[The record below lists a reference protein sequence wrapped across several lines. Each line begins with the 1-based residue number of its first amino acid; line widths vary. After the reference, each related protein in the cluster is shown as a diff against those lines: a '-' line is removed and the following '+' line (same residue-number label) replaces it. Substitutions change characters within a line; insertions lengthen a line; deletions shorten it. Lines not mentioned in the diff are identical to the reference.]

1 MKRIRR
7 IMVVL
12 LLIAA
17 VCITPLKKETKVTIA
32 KTITTANTV
41 NSDLKAPTADANGVT
56 SWDSVYFGRY
66 WQIDTNNDG
75 KADDKDNKTPIQWRV
90 LSVDNDEVLL
100 LADKCLEYRQFHNRT
115 EESVT
120 WENCSLRKWL
130 NNEFYNNAFSADEKN
145 AIVQKT
151 LSNDI
156 DSRYVVECND
166 TQDNVA
172 LLSWDEAFKK
182 DYALTNSK
190 INLETHLTDFVKQKG
205 GTKIGL
211 FTRTSSK
218 QGVVRISNVAD
229 NLYEGRYG
237 YTRFSNYIS
246 VRPIITIKKASSLWK
261 NAGVIHNFEWD
272 YEESNPVETPSAGNL
287 SIDVPECASSKVAH
301 SGKDG
306 NIVWSIDSNGCL
318 KLEGNG
324 TWKGLGGGYIIGEEN
339 MRDMRLP
346 EWLDYTDE
354 IITAKVNVTG
364 MTNCNYL
371 FYGCDNLVKIDISD
385 WDTSSVTNMKAM
397 FAWCQKLQSLDDLE
411 TLDTSNVKNMSGM
424 FQGCM
429 GLSQIK
435 FKHFNTENVENMD
448 YMFADCSNAEIAD
461 LSNLDTSNLKS
472 MYGIFRYCD
481 LLKSINLS
489 SFDLTKCNSFCI
501 NELDNLIEIQT
512 PYNLKNI
519 FDNEDS
525 DSDYI
530 KEDAA
535 LPELTSD
542 YTPWKDDSGKAYS
555 RFPINSKSIQ
565 LTRKIVH
572 PESFVVFE
580 GVSGDLK
587 WNIDAQG
594 KLTITGSGEAVDKD
608 EKAEED
614 EEIYP
619 KWHEAS
625 KYIKSCVVDVSNIT
639 DAERLFADLPYLEKI
654 EFKNFDTS
662 KITNMSYMFY
672 RDYSLKNVDL
682 GAFDT
687 INVETMYKM
696 FSECNSL
703 KNVDLSDFKTNKVC
717 DMEGMFSKCYSL
729 QNLNLQSF
737 DLRQVK
743 YFGGMF
749 EKCFSLQEL
758 DLGDSSVDSI
768 GETYGLSGA
777 FECCHNL
784 TKLNLSKWDL
794 KNVADGDDG
803 WESFLKGTVSLS
815 EIKTPINLKAEIKLP
830 QGIWEDALGKTY
842 TVLPKNL
849 SESIVLTKTKDVIIT
864 PTPVATPSPSPV
876 IKGTPVPIVKP
887 PVSQNSVSPI
897 VPSVKQAR
905 QGNFRRK
912 KVVISSIKNKKGRKI
927 AISWKKTTKAKAY
940 QVAYDTSKKFKNKKT
955 KKVTKTKTTLTKLK
969 IGKTYFIRVR
979 AVTIE
984 SGKKVY
990 SKWSKV
996 KKIKV
1001 KK

>member
-1 MKRIRR
+1 
-7 IMVVL
+7 MVVL

-17 VCITPLKKETKVTIA
+17 VCITPSKKETKVMIA
-32 KTITTANTV
+32 KAITTNTV
-41 NSDLKAPTADANGVT
+41 NSDLKAPTTDANGVT
-56 SWDSVYFGRY
+56 SWDSVYFGSY
-66 WQIDTNNDG
+66 WQSDTNKDG
-75 KADDKDNKTPIQWRV
+75 KANDKDEKTPIQWRV

-100 LADKCLEYRQFHNRT
+100 LADKCLEYQQFHNGT

-130 NNEFYNNAFSADEKN
+130 NDEFYNNAFSADEKN

-172 LLSWDEAFKK
+172 LLSWDEASKK

-190 INLETHLTDFVKQKG
+190 INLDMRLTDFVKSKG
-205 GTKIGL
+205 GTKRGL
-211 FTRTSSK
+211 ITRTCAK
-218 QGVVRISNVAD
+218 RGVIRMANVTD
-229 NLYEGRYG
+229 NLYIGKYG
-237 YTRFSNYIS
+237 TLSFSSYVT

-272 YEESNPVETPSAGNL
+272 YEETNPVETPSAGNL

-324 TWKGLGGGYIIGEEN
+324 NWKGLGDGYIIGEE
-339 MRDMRLP
+339 DMRLP

-354 IITAKVNVTG
+354 IITAKINVTG
-364 MTNCNYL
+364 MTNCNYM
-371 FYGCDNLVKIDISD
+371 FDGCDNLVKIDMSD
-385 WDTSSVTNMKAM
+385 WDTSSVTNMEAM

-411 TLDTSNVKNMSGM
+411 TLDTSNVKNMSRM

-448 YMFADCSNAEIAD
+448 YMFGNCSNVEIAD

-472 MYGIFRYCD
+472 MYDIFRNCD

-489 SFDLTKCNSFCI
+489 SFDLTKCNSFRI
-501 NELDNLIEIQT
+501 DKLDNLVEIQT

-530 KEDAA
+530 KDDAA

-555 RFPINSKSIQ
+555 RFPINSKSIK

-587 WNIDAQG
+587 SNIDAQG
-594 KLTITGSGEAVDKD
+594 KLMITGSGEAVDKD

-703 KNVDLSDFKTNKVC
+703 KNVDLSNFKTNKVC
-717 DMEGMFSKCYSL
+717 NMAGVFSKCYSL
-729 QNLNLQSF
+729 QKLNLQSF

-758 DLGDSSVDSI
+758 DLGDSNVDSI
-768 GETYGLSGA
+768 DETYGLSGV

-815 EIKTPINLKAEIKLP
+815 EIKTPINLKTEIKLP

-876 IKGTPVPIVKP
+876 IKGTPVPIVKS

-897 VPSVKQAR
+897 APSVKQAQ
-905 QGNFRRK
+905 QGNFKRK

-940 QVAYDTSKKFKNKKT
+940 QVTYDTSKKFKNKKT
-955 KKVTKTKTTLTKLK
+955 KKVTKSKITLTKLK
-969 IGKTYFIRVR
+969 IGKTFFIRVR

>member
-1 MKRIRR
+1 
-7 IMVVL
+7 MVVL

-41 NSDLKAPTADANGVT
+41 NSDLKAPTTDANGVT
-56 SWDSVYFGRY
+56 SWDSVYFGSY
-66 WQIDTNNDG
+66 WQSDTNKDG
-75 KADDKDNKTPIQWRV
+75 KANDKDEKTPIQWRV
-90 LSVDNDEVLL
+90 LSVENDEVLL
-100 LADKCLEYRQFHNRT
+100 LADKCLEYRQFHNGT

-151 LSNDI
+151 LSNDV

-172 LLSWDEAFKK
+172 LLSWDEASKK

-190 INLETHLTDFVKQKG
+190 INLDMRLTDFVKSKG
-205 GTKIGL
+205 GTKRGL
-211 FTRTSSK
+211 ITRTCAK
-218 QGVVRISNVAD
+218 RGVIRMANVTD
-229 NLYEGRYG
+229 NLYIGKYG
-237 YTRFSNYIS
+237 YLSFSSYVT

-272 YEESNPVETPSAGNL
+272 YEETNPVETPSAGNL

-324 TWKGLGGGYIIGEEN
+324 NWKGLGDGYIIGEE
-339 MRDMRLP
+339 DMRLP

-354 IITAKVNVTG
+354 IITAKINVTG
-364 MTNCNYL
+364 MTNCNYM
-371 FYGCDNLVKIDISD
+371 FDGCDNLVKIDISD

-397 FAWCQKLQSLDDLE
+397 FAWCQKLQSLDDFE
-411 TLDTSNVKNMSGM
+411 TLDTSNVKNMSRM

-448 YMFADCSNAEIAD
+448 YMFANCSNAEIAD

-472 MYGIFRYCD
+472 VYDIFRYCD

-489 SFDLTKCNSFCI
+489 SFNLMKCNSFRI
-501 NELDNLIEIQT
+501 DELDNLVEIQT

-530 KEDAA
+530 KDDAA

-555 RFPINSKSIQ
+555 RFPINSKSIH

-594 KLTITGSGEAVDKD
+594 KLTITGSGEAVDKG

-662 KITNMSYMFY
+662 KITSMSYMFY

-743 YFGGMF
+743 YLGGML

-815 EIKTPINLKAEIKLP
+815 EIKTPINLKTEIKLP

-897 VPSVKQAR
+897 APSVKQAR

-955 KKVTKTKTTLTKLK
+955 KKVTKSKITLTKLK

>member
-1 MKRIRR
+1 MKRIRK
-7 IMVVL
+7 IMVL

-17 VCITPLKKETKVTIA
+17 VCITPSKKETKVMIA
-32 KTITTANTV
+32 KAITTNIV
-41 NSDLKAPTADANGVT
+41 NSDLKAPTTDANGVT
-56 SWDSVYFGRY
+56 SWDSVYFGSY
-66 WQIDTNNDG
+66 WQSDTNKDG
-75 KADDKDNKTPIQWRV
+75 KANDKDEKTPIQWRV

-100 LADKCLEYRQFHNRT
+100 LADKCLEYQQFHNGT

-130 NNEFYNNAFSADEKN
+130 NDEFYNNAFSADEKN

-172 LLSWDEAFKK
+172 LLSWDEASKK

-190 INLETHLTDFVKQKG
+190 INLDMRLTDFVKSKG
-205 GTKIGL
+205 GTKRGL
-211 FTRTSSK
+211 ITRTCAK
-218 QGVVRISNVAD
+218 RGVIRMANVTD
-229 NLYEGRYG
+229 NLYIGKYG
-237 YTRFSNYIS
+237 TLSFSSYVT

-272 YEESNPVETPSAGNL
+272 YEETNPVETPSAGNL

-324 TWKGLGGGYIIGEEN
+324 NWKGLGDGYIIGEE
-339 MRDMRLP
+339 DMRLP
-346 EWLDYTDE
+346 KWLDYTDE
-354 IITAKVNVTG
+354 IITAKINVTG
-364 MTNCNYL
+364 MTNCNYM
-371 FYGCDNLVKIDISD
+371 FDGCDNLVKIDMSD
-385 WDTSSVTNMKAM
+385 WDASSVTNMEAM
-397 FAWCQKLQSLDDLE
+397 FAWCQKLQSLDGLE
-411 TLDTSNVKNMSGM
+411 TLDTSNVKNMSRM

-448 YMFADCSNAEIAD
+448 YMFGNCSNVEIAD

-472 MYGIFRYCD
+472 MYDIFRNCD

-489 SFDLTKCNSFCI
+489 SFDLTKCNSFRI
-501 NELDNLIEIQT
+501 DELDNLVEIQT

-530 KEDAA
+530 KDDAA

-555 RFPINSKSIQ
+555 RFPINSKSIK

-619 KWHEAS
+619 KWHETS

-717 DMEGMFSKCYSL
+717 NMAGMFSKCYSL

-768 GETYGLSGA
+768 DETYGLSGA

-803 WESFLKGTVSLS
+803 WESFFKGTVSLS
-815 EIKTPINLKAEIKLP
+815 EIKTPINLKTEIKLP

-864 PTPVATPSPSPV
+864 PTPVATPSQSPV

-897 VPSVKQAR
+897 APSVKQAQ

-940 QVAYDTSKKFKNKKT
+940 QIAYDTSKKFKNKKT
-955 KKVTKTKTTLTKLK
+955 KKVTKSKITLTKLK

>member
-237 YTRFSNYIS
+237 STRFSNYIS

-429 GLSQIK
+429 GLSQI
-435 FKHFNTENVENMD
+435 
-448 YMFADCSNAEIAD
+448 
-461 LSNLDTSNLKS
+461 
-472 MYGIFRYCD
+472 
-481 LLKSINLS
+481 
-489 SFDLTKCNSFCI
+489 
-501 NELDNLIEIQT
+501 
-512 PYNLKNI
+512 
-519 FDNEDS
+519 
-525 DSDYI
+525 
-530 KEDAA
+530 
-535 LPELTSD
+535 
-542 YTPWKDDSGKAYS
+542 
-555 RFPINSKSIQ
+555 
-565 LTRKIVH
+565 
-572 PESFVVFE
+572 
-580 GVSGDLK
+580 
-587 WNIDAQG
+587 
-594 KLTITGSGEAVDKD
+594 
-608 EKAEED
+608 
-614 EEIYP
+614 
-619 KWHEAS
+619 
-625 KYIKSCVVDVSNIT
+625 
-639 DAERLFADLPYLEKI
+639 
-654 EFKNFDTS
+654 
-662 KITNMSYMFY
+662 
-672 RDYSLKNVDL
+672 
-682 GAFDT
+682 
-687 INVETMYKM
+687 
-696 FSECNSL
+696 
-703 KNVDLSDFKTNKVC
+703 
-717 DMEGMFSKCYSL
+717 
-729 QNLNLQSF
+729 
-737 DLRQVK
+737 
-743 YFGGMF
+743 
-749 EKCFSLQEL
+749 
-758 DLGDSSVDSI
+758 
-768 GETYGLSGA
+768 
-777 FECCHNL
+777 
-784 TKLNLSKWDL
+784 
-794 KNVADGDDG
+794 
-803 WESFLKGTVSLS
+803 
-815 EIKTPINLKAEIKLP
+815 
-830 QGIWEDALGKTY
+830 
-842 TVLPKNL
+842 
-849 SESIVLTKTKDVIIT
+849 
-864 PTPVATPSPSPV
+864 
-876 IKGTPVPIVKP
+876 
-887 PVSQNSVSPI
+887 
-897 VPSVKQAR
+897 
-905 QGNFRRK
+905 
-912 KVVISSIKNKKGRKI
+912 
-927 AISWKKTTKAKAY
+927 
-940 QVAYDTSKKFKNKKT
+940 
-955 KKVTKTKTTLTKLK
+955 
-969 IGKTYFIRVR
+969 
-979 AVTIE
+979 
-984 SGKKVY
+984 
-990 SKWSKV
+990 
-996 KKIKV
+996 
-1001 KK
+1001 

>member
-1 MKRIRR
+1 M
-7 IMVVL
+7 
-12 LLIAA
+12 
-17 VCITPLKKETKVTIA
+17 
-32 KTITTANTV
+32 
-41 NSDLKAPTADANGVT
+41 
-56 SWDSVYFGRY
+56 
-66 WQIDTNNDG
+66 
-75 KADDKDNKTPIQWRV
+75 
-90 LSVDNDEVLL
+90 
-100 LADKCLEYRQFHNRT
+100 
-115 EESVT
+115 
-120 WENCSLRKWL
+120 
-130 NNEFYNNAFSADEKN
+130 
-145 AIVQKT
+145 
-151 LSNDI
+151 
-156 DSRYVVECND
+156 
-166 TQDNVA
+166 
-172 LLSWDEAFKK
+172 
-182 DYALTNSK
+182 
-190 INLETHLTDFVKQKG
+190 
-205 GTKIGL
+205 
-211 FTRTSSK
+211 
-218 QGVVRISNVAD
+218 
-229 NLYEGRYG
+229 
-237 YTRFSNYIS
+237 
-246 VRPIITIKKASSLWK
+246 
-261 NAGVIHNFEWD
+261 
-272 YEESNPVETPSAGNL
+272 
-287 SIDVPECASSKVAH
+287 
-301 SGKDG
+301 
-306 NIVWSIDSNGCL
+306 
-318 KLEGNG
+318 
-324 TWKGLGGGYIIGEEN
+324 
-339 MRDMRLP
+339 
-346 EWLDYTDE
+346 
-354 IITAKVNVTG
+354 
-364 MTNCNYL
+364 
-371 FYGCDNLVKIDISD
+371 
-385 WDTSSVTNMKAM
+385 
-397 FAWCQKLQSLDDLE
+397 
-411 TLDTSNVKNMSGM
+411 
-424 FQGCM
+424 
-429 GLSQIK
+429 
-435 FKHFNTENVENMD
+435 
-448 YMFADCSNAEIAD
+448 
-461 LSNLDTSNLKS
+461 
-472 MYGIFRYCD
+472 
-481 LLKSINLS
+481 
-489 SFDLTKCNSFCI
+489 KCNSFRI
-501 NELDNLIEIQT
+501 DELDNLVEIQT

-530 KEDAA
+530 KDDAA

-542 YTPWKDDSGKAYS
+542 YTPWKDDSGKAYR

-743 YFGGMF
+743 YLGGML

-912 KVVISSIKNKKGRKI
+912 KVVISSIKNKKRRKI

>member
-1 MKRIRR
+1 M
-7 IMVVL
+7 VL

-32 KTITTANTV
+32 KTITTSNTV
-41 NSDLKAPTADANGVT
+41 NSDLKAPTTDANGVT

-66 WQIDTNNDG
+66 WQSDTNKDG
-75 KADDKDNKTPIQWRV
+75 KANDMDAKTPIQWRV

-100 LADKCLEYRQFHNRT
+100 LADKCLEYQQFHNGQ
-115 EESVT
+115 EECVT
-120 WENCSLRKWL
+120 WEKCSLRKWL
-130 NNEFYNNAFSADEKN
+130 NNEFYNNAFSSDEKN

-172 LLSWDEAFKK
+172 LLSWDEAHKK

-190 INLETHLTDFVKQKG
+190 INLDMRLTDFVKQKG
-205 GTKIGL
+205 GTKSGL
-211 FTRTSSK
+211 FTRTCSK
-218 QGVVRISNVAD
+218 QGVVRITNVAD

-272 YEESNPVETPSAGNL
+272 YEETNPVETPSAGNL

-324 TWKGLGGGYIIGEEN
+324 TWKGLGNRYIIGEEN
-339 MRDMRLP
+339 MRLP
-346 EWLDYTDE
+346 KWLDYTDE
-354 IITAKVNVTG
+354 IITAKINVIG

-385 WDTSSVTNMKAM
+385 WDTSNVTNMEAM

-411 TLDTSNVKNMSGM
+411 TLDTSNVKNMSRM

-435 FKHFNTENVENMD
+435 FKHFNTKNVENMD

-472 MYGIFRYCD
+472 VYDIFRYCD

-530 KEDAA
+530 KDDAA

-555 RFPINSKSIQ
+555 RFPINSKSIK

-572 PESFVVFE
+572 PESFAFFE

-594 KLTITGSGEAVDKD
+594 KLTITGSGEAVAKD

-672 RDYSLKNVDL
+672 RDYSLKTIDL
-682 GAFDT
+682 GSFNT

-703 KNVDLSDFKTNKVC
+703 KNVDLSNLKTNKVC
-717 DMEGMFSKCYSL
+717 SMAGMFSKCYSL
-729 QNLNLQSF
+729 QKLNLQSF

-749 EKCFSLQEL
+749 EKCFSLREL
-758 DLGDSSVDSI
+758 DLGDSSIDSI
-768 GETYGLSGA
+768 DKTYGLSGV

-784 TKLNLSKWDL
+784 TKLNLSKWNL
-794 KNVADGDDG
+794 KNVANEDNG
-803 WESFLKGTVSLS
+803 WESFFKGTVSLS

-864 PTPVATPSPSPV
+864 PTPVVTPSPSPV
-876 IKGTPVPIVKP
+876 IKATPVP
-887 PVSQNSVSPI
+887 ST
-897 VPSVKQAR
+897 KQGQ
-905 QGNFRRK
+905 QGAFKRK
-912 KVVISSIKNKKGRKI
+912 KVVISSAKNKKGRKI
-927 AISWKKTTKAKAY
+927 TLSWKKLAKAKTY
-940 QVAYDTSKKFKNKKT
+940 QVAYGTSKKFKNKKT

-969 IGKTYFIRVR
+969 IGKTYFIKIR

-984 SGKKVY
+984 SGKKIY

>member
-1 MKRIRR
+1 
-7 IMVVL
+7 MVVL

-41 NSDLKAPTADANGVT
+41 NSDLKAPTTDANGVT

-100 LADKCLEYRQFHNRT
+100 LADKCLEYRQFHNGT

-172 LLSWDEAFKK
+172 LLSWDEASKK

-190 INLETHLTDFVKQKG
+190 INLDMRLTDFVKSKG
-205 GTKIGL
+205 GTKRGL
-211 FTRTSSK
+211 ITRTCAK
-218 QGVVRISNVAD
+218 RGVIRMANVTD
-229 NLYEGRYG
+229 NLYIGKYG
-237 YTRFSNYIS
+237 TLSFSSY
-246 VRPIITIKKASSLWK
+246 VTARPIITIKKASSLWK

-272 YEESNPVETPSAGNL
+272 YEETNPVETPSAGNL

-324 TWKGLGGGYIIGEEN
+324 NWKGLGDGYIIGEE
-339 MRDMRLP
+339 DMRLP

-354 IITAKVNVTG
+354 IITAKINVTG
-364 MTNCNYL
+364 MTNCNYM
-371 FYGCDNLVKIDISD
+371 FDGCDNLVKIDISD

-397 FAWCQKLQSLDDLE
+397 FAWCQKLQSLDDFE
-411 TLDTSNVKNMSGM
+411 TLDTSNVKNMSRM

-448 YMFADCSNAEIAD
+448 YMFANCSNAEIAD

-472 MYGIFRYCD
+472 MYDIFRYCD

-489 SFDLTKCNSFCI
+489 SFNLTKCNSFRI
-501 NELDNLIEIQT
+501 DELDNLVEIQT

-519 FDNEDS
+519 FDNGDS

-530 KEDAA
+530 KDDAA

-743 YFGGMF
+743 YLGGML

-784 TKLNLSKWDL
+784 TNLNLSKWDL

-815 EIKTPINLKAEIKLP
+815 EIKTPINLKTEIKLP

-940 QVAYDTSKKFKNKKT
+940 QVAYDTSRKFKNKKT

-979 AVTIE
+979 AVMIE